1 MNRVLVLL
9 FCFLVNQYACQMI
22 NNEYG
27 HALTENP
34 FFNEKYG
41 HCETQL
47 GGGMEHQTMSTMGN
61 FSFHLIAHELGHMW
75 FGDHVTCAT
84 WSDIWINEGFATYS
98 DYLANEFILGNESAK
113 AFITKAQDHAMN
125 ENAGSVYVPESE
137 IYPGNEWRIFN
148 GRLSYDKG
156 ASIIHMLRHEIQ
168 NDQIFFDI
176 LKGFMNEYGGGTATG
191 EDFKT
196 VAEEIS
202 GIDLYTFF
210 NQWYYGQGFPIY
222 SYRYWQNEEKTLF
235 ISSTQTTS
243 SGHTSLFEMLMDYR
257 INFSDGTDTLVR
269 LKQTDNLN
277 VFSLNLEKWYFFQ
290 QLRNNFPFYFSNHL
304 WCWSLLLTIY
314 QFYHFSLLHIK

>member
-1 MNRVLVLL
+1 
-9 FCFLVNQYACQMI
+9 
-22 NNEYG
+22 
-27 HALTENP
+27 
-34 FFNEKYG
+34 
-41 HCETQL
+41 
-47 GGGMEHQTMSTMGN
+47 
-61 FSFHLIAHELGHMW
+61 
-75 FGDHVTCAT
+75 
-84 WSDIWINEGFATYS
+84 
-98 DYLANEFILGNESAK
+98 
-113 AFITKAQDHAMN
+113 
-125 ENAGSVYVPESE
+125 
-137 IYPGNEWRIFN
+137 
-148 GRLSYDKG
+148 
-156 ASIIHMLRHEIQ
+156 
-168 NDQIFFDI
+168 
-176 LKGFMNEYGGGTATG
+176 MNEYGGGTATG

-290 QLRNNFPFYFSNHL
+290 QQRNNFPFYFSNHRFL
-304 WCWSLLLTIY
+304 
-314 QFYHFSLLHIK
+314 QDE